1 MARTIGRSER
11 CILAVLA
18 AVVLV
23 EPGGFSGHERSL
35 PDLARRAPLAG
46 VAEAA
51 SPGSTPDERTNIV
64 TMAGAEVDIG
74 DNGPATE
81 ASLLGNL
88 GIAIHAGSLY
98 ISELFGNRV
107 RKVDLATGIITT
119 FAGTGAGDFGGDGG
133 PANAAALNTPFE
145 LLVHDGSLY
154 IADASNNRIRKVD
167 LASGIITTV
176 AGTGAAGF
184 NGDGIP
190 ATTAQLNTPRSI
202 GVDGVTD
209 ELYISEF
216 NGHRV
221 RRVDLATGMITTVAG
236 TGVAGFNG
244 DDIPATTAQI
254 NAPRGIAVDART
266 NDLYITEHN
275 GHRVRKVV
283 RATGII
289 TTVTGTGLP
298 GFNGD
303 GIQATAAQVNTPN
316 GVRVDDEAFYIAEV
330 NGHRV
335 RKVDLA
341 TGTITTVAGTGVP
354 GFSGDGGPASLA
366 RMNGPV
372 FTLADD
378 VGQAYVSEFFGNVVR
393 KIDPANVI
401 TTVARNLPRDV
412 GDGGPATDARILV
425 PHGLALDSTA
435 ASLFLS
441 DAVNNRIRK
450 VDLVT
455 GIITTIAGTGAAAFG
470 GDGGP
475 AAAARI
481 NGPRGIALDAA
492 SRNLYIADR
501 ANQRIRKVDLTTGII
516 TTVAGTGVAGFN
528 GDGIPATTARISSV
542 HDLVVHGG
550 QLYLADTDNER
561 IRMVDLITGI
571 ITTVAGTGIGGFD
584 GDGIPATAAQVNRPF
599 GVAVDSNTLY
609 IADRANHRIRRVD
622 LVSGIISTVAGT
634 GTSGYNGDDIQA
646 TAAQLN
652 EPQGVVG
659 GAGSLHVADFGN
671 NRIRRIDLATGMI
684 TTVAGTGDAAFGGD
698 GGRGTAA
705 RISGPRVGLAVDPSG
720 NVYFSDSSN
729 DRVRRLNV
737 AVAVDVG
744 PPTLGVTRSRGR
756 WITAAVTFLAGRDP
770 RDVDLDSIR
779 LQAIDPSN
787 GALRSRQG
795 QVLQIAADPGAPL
808 ELVDTDGNGQVDQL
822 VLKFD
827 RATVAS
833 WADGAPELVL
843 RLEGQ
848 FQPPIGATTG
858 RYFSGDT
865 QIRVP

>member
-1 MARTIGRSER
+1 
-11 CILAVLA
+11 
-18 AVVLV
+18 
-23 EPGGFSGHERSL
+23 
-35 PDLARRAPLAG
+35 
-46 VAEAA
+46 
-51 SPGSTPDERTNIV
+51 
-64 TMAGAEVDIG
+64 
-74 DNGPATE
+74 
-81 ASLLGNL
+81 
-88 GIAIHAGSLY
+88 
-98 ISELFGNRV
+98 
-107 RKVDLATGIITT
+107 
-119 FAGTGAGDFGGDGG
+119 
-133 PANAAALNTPFE
+133 
-145 LLVHDGSLY
+145 
-154 IADASNNRIRKVD
+154 
-167 LASGIITTV
+167 
-176 AGTGAAGF
+176 
-184 NGDGIP
+184 
-190 ATTAQLNTPRSI
+190 
-202 GVDGVTD
+202 
-209 ELYISEF
+209 
-216 NGHRV
+216 
-221 RRVDLATGMITTVAG
+221 MITTVAG

-441 DAVNNRIRK
+441 DAVNN
-450 VDLVT
+450 
-455 GIITTIAGTGAAAFG
+455 
-470 GDGGP
+470 
-475 AAAARI
+475 
-481 NGPRGIALDAA
+481 
-492 SRNLYIADR
+492 
-501 ANQRIRKVDLTTGII
+501 RIRKVDLTTGII

-865 QIRVP
+865 QIRMP